1 MPIQKADAQRRKA
14 MWPRRTIYLHIT
26 LWSVG
31 LAFVYSVTV
40 NLLSMFEGT
49 MCLKI
54 AGGEGCPAS
63 PAADAPPVDGGLSPP
78 LQAVYSNATA
88 ALRHSVGGR

>member
-54 AGGEGCPAS
+54 AGGEGCPAA
-63 PAADAPPVDGGLSPP
+63 AADNGGLSPH
-78 LQAVYSNATA
+78 LQVQGVYSNATA
-88 ALRHSVGGR
+88 ALLHAGR